1 MDRASVAET
10 ARRLGV
16 SQDAVCKRIKR
27 GTIPYEEAEDGDET
41 SNDVT
46 TDASTDPSINTV
58 LLAELR
64 NRVRFLEEELPR
76 KDAILMSLV
85 QRVPQ
90 LEPAQQPP
98 GAPET
103 AADEPGRVEPRA
115 RTTEAAER
123 PWWKRLFGEG

>member
-1 MDRASVAET
+1 
-10 ARRLGV
+10 L
-16 SQDAVCKRIKR
+16 
-27 GTIPYEEAEDGDET
+27 
-41 SNDVT
+41 T